1 MKSSRTRQRREAIH
15 VGNGEE
21 PHGSTLWKQFEFELT
36 QRAARISIKSQLQL
50 SSVKHA
56 RIFLWAYVREYQRWM
71 ARSPLEWATNQI
83 GSQIRESNWN
93 LGMGQGKI
101 GGRGSGAVAPSIK
114 LNGHH
119 NCWAEWRQIAAR
131 IQIYY

>member
-56 RIFLWAYVREYQRWM
+56 RIFLWGYVREYQRWM

-83 GSQIRESNWN
+83 GSQIRESN
-93 LGMGQGKI
+93 
-101 GGRGSGAVAPSIK
+101 
-114 LNGHH
+114 
-119 NCWAEWRQIAAR
+119 
-131 IQIYY
+131 